1 MTRTPVSP
9 PDAFAGAAERQGG
22 DLRHLPSGR
31 DLLDLGTCVNRYGPP
46 PAVEKVLADVD
57 ARALRTHPYDASE
70 QFTAAYASYLHVAP
84 EDLLVGRG
92 ITEFLT
98 VLAQVCAPEDSVV
111 ITPDYTDTIRLFPR
125 HLGPGGGS
133 GAGSGTGRN
142 DVVRDSVRGR
152 TERVAA
158 AMRERRFVVLSNPN
172 NPLGLYIPRSDLVRI
187 CRANPGATLIVDEAY
202 ADFMADATL
211 SMTRCG
217 LDNVVVLQSPNKLF
231 GIAGVR
237 TGALWT
243 RNDALREAVRRR
255 LPNWPLSYLDAAVA
269 TAALGE
275 RSWAAETRTR
285 LLDAGRRMEGL
296 LCERFG
302 DAVVTGAPVH
312 FRFVHT
318 DDAQRAHEVYER
330 LAEAGVVVR
339 IFSGT
344 SPGRAPGLRI
354 VAPTD
359 HEMSRVADALSRLP
373 EHLPE
378 RPAGGPARTRPI
390 PAPYAAAPVPSE
402 TSRVR

>member
-1 MTRTPVSP
+1 MTRTPVSH
-9 PDAFAGAAERQGG
+9 PDASAGAAERQGG
-22 DLRHLPSGR
+22 DLRHLPSDR

-46 PAVEKVLADVD
+46 PAVEKALANVD

-70 QFTAAYASYLHVAP
+70 QFTAAYAEYLDVAP
-84 EDLLVGRG
+84 DDLLVGRG

-98 VLAQVCAPEDSVV
+98 VLAQLYAQDSVV

-133 GAGSGTGRN
+133 GAGSGTGRI

-152 TERVAA
+152 TERVAT

-172 NPLGLYIPRSDLVRI
+172 NPLGLYIPRDELVRI
-187 CRANPGATLIVDEAY
+187 CRANPEATLIVDEAY
-202 ADFMADATL
+202 ADFMADSSL

-243 RNDALREAVRRR
+243 RNDVLREAVRRR

-275 RSWAAETRTR
+275 RSWAAATRTR
-285 LLDAGRRMEGL
+285 LLDAGQQMEDL

-318 DDAQRAHEVYER
+318 DDAQQAHEVYDQ
-330 LAEAGVVVR
+330 LAEQGVVVR

-344 SPGRAPGLRI
+344 SPGRVPGLRI

-359 HEMSRVADALSRLP
+359 LEMSRVADALSRLP
-373 EHLPE
+373 RHLPE
-378 RPAGGPARTRPI
+378 RLSGGPDRTRPM
-390 PAPYAAAPVPSE
+390 PAPYTTASIPSE
-402 TSRVR
+402 IGQVR